1 MKNKQWIFSRITN
14 KLRVKM
20 LRVFQESVGVT
31 ITRSTLNFL
40 PTKFSHNKYLKCK
53 GENPNI
59 HGSAISDGYR
69 LSVLCKCK
77 YIYLSIQKI
86 KMEMLSKK

>member
-1 MKNKQWIFSRITN
+1 M
-14 KLRVKM
+14 
-20 LRVFQESVGVT
+20 GVT

-77 YIYLSIQKI
+77 YIYLSIQKNKNGNAQL
-86 KMEMLSKK
+86 KMTYSFSGETKNCFMTKIHSVPV